1 MKQKTVKLTQT
12 IKPSQFLRRDGVI
25 DNADAKDTRTITVSF
40 ASEEP
45 YEREFGVEIL
55 QVDNTALTMDRFANG
70 LGCLLYNHNR
80 DVVLG
85 HIDKAWTDGGKAYQN
100 GRKTPSFSYGDI
112 SPLSVKSSMDIDRK
126 KFTLSIE
133 LDKHIQYN
141 LNYEI

>member
-45 YEREFGVEIL
+45 YERGFGIEIL

-85 HIDKAWTDGGKAYQN
+85 HIDKDGIIVRYDRKENDFVKVNVRKGIVTMFKPRDGEQYYTDQKEADLKHGGK
-100 GRKTPSFSYGDI
+100 S
-112 SPLSVKSSMDIDRK
+112 
-126 KFTLSIE
+126 
-133 LDKHIQYN
+133 
-141 LNYEI
+141 